1 MCLIM
6 LYMCV
11 LGRLVLRC
19 SSRLLCEDRVGQGY
33 IQRVVVLD
41 QRGVFVVQDQVF
53 QGTVKVV
60 GLSKSK
66 TGGCLENYTMFD
78 LSIHAVG
85 KEEQVLSVREI
96 LRKRRP
102 QLEKRT
108 LKNLTIP
115 LRVPLDTS
123 GSLMAPVMSLSVLLR
138 NQYLEKK
145 ELIFKI

>member
-85 KEEQVLSVREI
+85 KEEQCVKCQRDTKEAQATAWEREF
-96 LRKRRP
+96 
-102 QLEKRT
+102 
-108 LKNLTIP
+108 
-115 LRVPLDTS
+115 DDSTS
-123 GSLMAPVMSLSVLLR
+123 SSS
-138 NQYLEKK
+138 
-145 ELIFKI
+145 

>member
-1 MCLIM
+1 M
-6 LYMCV
+6 LYMRV

-60 GLSKSK
+60 GLSKPK
-66 TGGCLENYTMFD
+66 TGGCLENHTMFD

-85 KEEQVLSVREI
+85 KGEKVLRVREI
-96 LRKRRP
+96 LRKCRP

-115 LRVPLDTS
+115 LRVPLNAS
-123 GSLMAPVMSLSVLLR
+123 GSLMAPLMSLSVLLK
-138 NQYLEKK
+138 NQYLEKRTH
-145 ELIFKI
+145 F